1 MGQEADAAE
10 RCTNAVQV
18 VGCSKS
24 RTEFGYWA
32 AVILGFPQVGVAGLS
47 DSKGNQARDG
57 GVGHG
62 EISGTAGYSSE
73 VSEGQVGRIE
83 KVPGGGYRIWHS
95 RVKSS
100 SHRAEISL
108 GEAGVRDE
116 LLYDR
121 YRATGTG
128 YLWIVQGTKTRHAA
142 SGHWLGGGCC
152 ELGGPQLG
160 RKRI

>member
-24 RTEFGYWA
+24 RTECGYWA
-32 AVILGFPQVGVAGLS
+32 AVILGLPQVGVAGLS
-47 DSKGNQARDG
+47 DSK
-57 GVGHG
+57 
-62 EISGTAGYSSE
+62 
-73 VSEGQVGRIE
+73 
-83 KVPGGGYRIWHS
+83 
-95 RVKSS
+95 
-100 SHRAEISL
+100 AEISL

-152 ELGGPQLG
+152 ELGGPRLG